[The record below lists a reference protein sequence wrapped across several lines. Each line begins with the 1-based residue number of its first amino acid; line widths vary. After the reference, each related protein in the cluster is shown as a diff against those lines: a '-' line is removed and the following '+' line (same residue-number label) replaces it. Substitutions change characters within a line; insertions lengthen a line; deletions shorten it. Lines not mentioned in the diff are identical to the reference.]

1 MFLFECK
8 SLTVFARVATNPVP
22 SMYRLPNRRSN
33 MPRFLTIVAGIL
45 TLLIGL
51 SVSLVVFAFIAL
63 FGSVAFAYYWWKTRE
78 IRRLMKAH
86 IEQRMRQQQQ
96 GPENGE
102 GIVIE
107 GEWQSDAHGTTNESA
122 TLALENQ
129 PSVASAHSP
138 AKDSEPRP

>member
-1 MFLFECK
+1 
-8 SLTVFARVATNPVP
+8 
-22 SMYRLPNRRSN
+22 

-78 IRRLMKAH
+78 IRRLMKEH
-86 IEQRMRQQQQ
+86 IEQRLRQQQH
-96 GPENGE
+96 GTENSE
-102 GIVIE
+102 GVIIE
-107 GEWQSDAHGTTNESA
+107 GEWQSDAYGTASTPAMISSES
-122 TLALENQ
+122 L
-129 PSVASAHSP
+129 PSVASAHTP

>member
-1 MFLFECK
+1 MQIVHCAYTSDDK
-8 SLTVFARVATNPVP
+8 PRTINASHPTH
-22 SMYRLPNRRSN
+22 RSN

-63 FGSVAFAYYWWKTRE
+63 FGSIAFAYYWWKTRE

-86 IEQRMRQQQQ
+86 IEQRMRQQQH
-96 GPENGE
+96 GAENSE
-102 GIVIE
+102 GIIIE
-107 GEWQSDAHGTTNESA
+107 GEWQSDAHGTANAPA
-122 TLALENQ
+122 TTSLENQ
-129 PSVASAHSP
+129 PSASSAHTP